1 MRSWWLGLLSGSELF
16 NPIVRLGAGGVCWAC
31 PASTYGGYKYSLQG
45 INSSGSVRVGGD
57 VGDVIN
63 VMGANRGPL
72 RWRRTCD
79 EDAYFGKLGPS

>member
-1 MRSWWLGLLSGSELF
+1 MAREAIF
-16 NPIVRLGAGGVCWAC
+16 A
-31 PASTYGGYKYSLQG
+31 T
-45 INSSGSVRVGGD
+45 